1 MQIGDLVTL
10 SAYGKKVERTGW
22 IEHDD
27 IGVIIGI
34 RRSYW
39 NSYEVLWNKSRYNKN
54 LLNYKHEKRLDRRDL
69 KFVRGT

>member
-22 IEHDD
+22 IERDD

-39 NSYEVLWNKSRYNKN
+39 NSYEVLWNKSRYGKTFD
-54 LLNYKHEKRLDRRDL
+54 YKHEKRLDRRDL
-69 KFVRGT
+69 KFVRST